1 MPSQLLEIFS
11 DIKNIIIN
19 NRNLQPYNM
28 EPIIERLTAIE
39 VSDENT
45 KYIQA
50 MFVYVSCMKTSI
62 ESIGTKIIEMQ
73 RYIDIIN
80 SGNTK
85 SFEANQKKFE
95 DILKAIF
102 VIIDDFIDSMTAFS
116 RFYQIKGQEYDFIRS
131 VMMLR
136 SKRDLLMKLG
146 NEYMGKLIKG
156 INDNSELRFF
166 LGDFLDSIIYEA
178 HRLQINKLL
187 KMCKPIIYKNNTVI
201 EELW

>member
-1 MPSQLLEIFS
+1 MTNQILEIFS
-11 DIKNIIIN
+11 DIKNIVISS
-19 NRNLQPYNM
+19 RNLLPYNM
-28 EPIIERLTAIE
+28 EPIVERLSKKE
-39 VSDENT
+39 LSKEDVD
-45 KYIQA
+45 YIQA
-50 MFVYVSCMKTSI
+50 MLIYISCMKTSL

-73 RYIDIIN
+73 RYIEIIN

-102 VIIDDFIDSMTAFS
+102 IFIDNFIDSMTAFS

-146 NEYMGKLIKG
+146 SQYMSKLIKG
-156 INDNSELRFF
+156 INDDSELRFF
-166 LGDFLDSIIYEA
+166 LGDFLDSLIYEA
-178 HRLQINKLL
+178 HRLQVNKLL
-187 KMCKPIIYKNNTVI
+187 KLCKPIVYKNNMVL